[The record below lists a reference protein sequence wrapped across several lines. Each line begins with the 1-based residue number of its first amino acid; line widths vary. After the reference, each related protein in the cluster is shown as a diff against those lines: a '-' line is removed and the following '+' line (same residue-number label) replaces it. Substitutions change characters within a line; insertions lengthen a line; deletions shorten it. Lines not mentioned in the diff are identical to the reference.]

1 MISSTHNPKIQWI
14 NALRTKP
21 RQRLKDNAFVVEG
34 VRLVEEAQRSDW
46 KAQLVLYTNEVDKRG
61 RQILHEFS
69 RHNVPIEE
77 TTPEVMRAASDT
89 PTPQGILAV
98 IEQKTILLKDNADF
112 IFIPDGIRD
121 PGNLGTML
129 RTAFAA
135 GCDAVFVPKGSV
147 DIFSPKVVRAAMG
160 AHFHMPIL
168 SLSWPEIEE
177 RIHQDGLRVFLA
189 DVNST
194 CPYTQGNYRQP
205 LALIIG
211 GEAEGAGDAAQ
222 NLAHEMVFI
231 PMPGA
236 AESLNA
242 AIAAGILLFSV
253 VQQRTSSQ

>member
-1 MISSTHNPKIQWI
+1 MISSSHNPKIQWI
-14 NALRTKP
+14 NALQTKS
-21 RQRLKDNAFVVEG
+21 RQRLQDNAFVVEG

-46 KAQLVLYTNEVDKRG
+46 KTQLVLYTNELDERG
-61 RQILHEFS
+61 KQILEEFE
-69 RHNVPIEE
+69 RRDVPVEE
-77 TTPEVMRAASDT
+77 VTPQVMRSASDT

-98 IEQKTILLKDNADF
+98 MEQKIIFIKDEIDF
-112 IFIPDGIRD
+112 IFIPDAVRD

-147 DIFSPKVVRAAMG
+147 DIFSPKVVRSAMG
-160 AHFHMPIL
+160 AHFHLPIL

-177 RIHQDGLRVFLA
+177 HIQRRGLHVFLA
-189 DVNST
+189 DANSGLH
-194 CPYTQGNYRQP
+194 YARGNYRQP

-211 GEAEGAGDAAQ
+211 GEAEGAGNAAQ
-222 NLAHEMVFI
+222 NLAHENLFI

-242 AIAAGILLFSV
+242 AVAAGILLFTV